1 MDVKNQIKQKQKDRH
16 CLSGQGATKQL
27 RGDAIIQFNRQV
39 TDEII
44 CQMAQTILN
53 KSTLF
58 QELKTL

>member
-1 MDVKNQIKQKQKDRH
+1 M
-16 CLSGQGATKQL
+16 QL
-27 RGDAIIQFNRQV
+27 NRQV